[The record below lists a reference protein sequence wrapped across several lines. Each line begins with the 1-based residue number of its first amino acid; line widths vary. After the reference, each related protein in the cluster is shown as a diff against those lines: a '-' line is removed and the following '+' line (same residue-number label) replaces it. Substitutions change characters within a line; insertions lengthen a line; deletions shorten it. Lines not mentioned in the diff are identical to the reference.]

1 MSRLSIP
8 SHSMQTCLCGIII
21 KGTASKDSFAKYCAA
36 VVASPT
42 LDSTICEKCKSENS
56 IIKYGIRHNKS
67 GDIQRFRCKIC
78 NHKFITNDGFE
89 KHRASPKAVTAALD
103 LYFKGVSLRKV
114 CDHLKQFYEIKM
126 SHVAIYN
133 WIDKFVDVVKPYLDS
148 ISPPKLSGIYHV
160 DEMVVNV
167 RGEKMD
173 KGHYQWLWNLMDDT
187 TRFWISSMVS
197 QRREI
202 ADARSVFQDSK
213 KRTKIPKAIVHDGL
227 RTYNEAFQKEYF
239 TLKTPRI
246 QNIRSISV
254 RNKGLN
260 SKVERLNGTVRDR
273 EKTMRGMQNKQ
284 SAQKIIEAMKI
295 NYNFVRVH
303 QTLKKTPAEQAGII
317 LDLKSNKIES
327 LIRNAS
333 KSNKKRKIYS

>member
-1 MSRLSIP
+1 
-8 SHSMQTCLCGIII
+8 
-21 KGTASKDSFAKYCAA
+21 
-36 VVASPT
+36 
-42 LDSTICEKCKSENS
+42 
-56 IIKYGIRHNKS
+56 
-67 GDIQRFRCKIC
+67 
-78 NHKFITNDGFE
+78 
-89 KHRASPKAVTAALD
+89 
-103 LYFKGVSLRKV
+103 
-114 CDHLKQFYEIKM
+114 
-126 SHVAIYN
+126 
-133 WIDKFVDVVKPYLDS
+133 
-148 ISPPKLSGIYHV
+148 
-160 DEMVVNV
+160 
-167 RGEKMD
+167 
-173 KGHYQWLWNLMDDT
+173 MDDT

-213 KRTKIPKAIVHDGL
+213 KRTKIPKAIVYDGL

-273 EKTMRGMQNKQ
+273 EKTMRGMQNRQ

-303 QTLKKTPAEQAGII
+303 QTLGITPAEQAGIK
-317 LDLKSNKIES
+317 LDLKNNKIES
-327 LIRNAS
+327 LIRAAS
-333 KSNKKRKIYS
+333 NNNKKRNV